1 MSSGRG
7 VSKVRGVTALVC
19 AMVLG
24 PPAVAFAQD
33 DPTEQTYAAAFGAG
47 LQAWAESNY
56 VGAVMHMSRAYGLK
70 PSPAPL
76 RMVVRS
82 YDMMGHCSAA
92 LQQQNLLELEHGVQ
106 SAVSLQRCAQP
117 ARLTLSCEMSEVQ
130 IVVDR
135 MIRTTCGT
143 TVLLP
148 EGVHEVV
155 IPEREVHQRINLLAG
170 QVSTLQLKSSPRK
183 WAKARGRSG
192 THVPRILDDAERYTV
207 YMSRD
212 GLYQIWVR
220 HDAPDLLE
228 PYGRD

>member
-1 MSSGRG
+1 MVSVWG
-7 VSKVRGVTALVC
+7 VSGMRGIVALVC
-19 AMVLG
+19 AVGVMA
-24 PPAVAFAQD
+24 PAASQAQEA
-33 DPTEQTYAAAFGAG
+33 PTDATYAAAFGAG

-56 VGAVMHMSRAYGLK
+56 VASVMHMSRAYGLK
-70 PSPAPL
+70 PNPAPL

-92 LQQQNLLELEHGVQ
+92 LQQQSLLELEHGVQ
-106 SAVSLQRCAQP
+106 HTVSLQRCAQP

-130 IVVDR
+130 VVVDR
-135 MIRTTCGT
+135 LIRTTCGT

-148 EGVHEVV
+148 EGTHEVV
-155 IPEREVHQRINLLAG
+155 VPEREVRQQVSLIAG
-170 QVSTLQLKSSPRK
+170 QARTLALESSPRK

>member
-7 VSKVRGVTALVC
+7 VSWWR
-19 AMVLG
+19 
-24 PPAVAFAQD
+24 AVAALACALGVGLPSAASAQE
-33 DPTEQTYAAAFGAG
+33 DPTEQAYAAAFGAG

-56 VGAVMHMSRAYGLK
+56 VASVMHMSRAYGLK
-70 PSPAPL
+70 PNPAPL

-106 SAVSLQRCAQP
+106 SAVALQRCARP
-117 ARLTLSCEMSEVQ
+117 ARLTLSCEMPDVQ

-148 EGVHEVV
+148 EGAHEVV
-155 IPEREVHQRINLLAG
+155 VPEREVRQQVNLLAG
-170 QVSTLQLKSSPRK
+170 QARTLALASSPRK

-192 THVPRILDDAERYTV
+192 AHVPRILDDAERYTV

-228 PYGRD
+228 PYGKD